1 MISFLFSARPTLPA
15 ALGLSSALDL
25 VARDRELISCKS
37 LKSKIY
43 ASLDVDELIRGGLR
57 MSGLPHSPHAL
68 VTGGGRGIGRAIAAT
83 LAQAGAVVTVLG
95 RNRAL
100 LDEAVAA
107 GAAHFAVVA
116 DVADQAAVGAA
127 MAEAAARQPIDIL
140 IANAG
145 AAESAPFAKSDA
157 ALFRRMMDVNFM
169 GVVHAVQAVLPAM
182 RERPCGRIVAV
193 ASTAGLKGYAYVS
206 AYSAAKH
213 AVVGLVRS
221 LALELA
227 STRIT
232 VNAVCPGFTDTDLVA
247 GSIDN
252 IMKKTGRS
260 HAQAVAELAKHNP
273 QGRLVTPA
281 EVADTVLWLCGE
293 GADAIT
299 GQAIAVAGGEI

>member
-1 MISFLFSARPTLPA
+1 
-15 ALGLSSALDL
+15 
-25 VARDRELISCKS
+25 
-37 LKSKIY
+37 
-43 ASLDVDELIRGGLR
+43 
-57 MSGLPHSPHAL
+57 
-68 VTGGGRGIGRAIAAT
+68 VTGGGRGIGRAVASA
-83 LAQAGAVVTVLG
+83 LVQAGATVTVLG
-95 RNRAL
+95 RNRAT

-116 DVADQAAVGAA
+116 DVADQASVGAA
-127 MAEAAARQPIDIL
+127 VAQASGRQPVDIL

-145 AAESAPFAKSDA
+145 SAESAPFAKSDA
-157 ALFRRMMDVNFM
+157 ALFRRMMDINFM
-169 GVVHAVQAVLPAM
+169 GVVHAAQAVLPAM
-182 RERPCGRIVAV
+182 KARPYGRIVVV
-193 ASTAGLKGYAYVS
+193 ASTAGLKGYPYVS

-227 STRIT
+227 STRVT

-260 HAQAVAELAKHNP
+260 HEQAVAELAKHNP

-293 GADAIT
+293 GAGAIT
-299 GQAIAVAGGEI
+299 GQAIAVAGGEV

>member
-1 MISFLFSARPTLPA
+1 
-15 ALGLSSALDL
+15 
-25 VARDRELISCKS
+25 
-37 LKSKIY
+37 
-43 ASLDVDELIRGGLR
+43 
-57 MSGLPHSPHAL
+57 MSGLPPSCHAL
-68 VTGGGRGIGRAIAAT
+68 VTGGGRGIGREIAAS
-83 LAQAGAVVTVLG
+83 LARAGATVTVLG
-95 RNRAL
+95 RNRAAL
-100 LDEAVAA
+100 EEAIAA
-107 GAAHFAVVA
+107 GAAHFAAVA
-116 DVADQAAVGAA
+116 DVADQASVSAAV
-127 MAEAAARQPIDIL
+127 AEAAGRQPIDIL

-169 GVVHAVQAVLPAM
+169 GVVHAIQAVLPAM
-182 RERPCGRIVAV
+182 KGQPYGRIVAV

-227 STRIT
+227 TTGVT

-260 HAQAVAELAKHNP
+260 REQAISELSKHNP
-273 QGRLVTPA
+273 QGRLITPA
-281 EVADTVLWLCGE
+281 EVADAVLWLCGE
-293 GADAIT
+293 GAGAVT
-299 GQAIAVAGGEI
+299 GQAIAIAGGEV

>member
-1 MISFLFSARPTLPA
+1 
-15 ALGLSSALDL
+15 
-25 VARDRELISCKS
+25 
-37 LKSKIY
+37 
-43 ASLDVDELIRGGLR
+43 
-57 MSGLPHSPHAL
+57 MSGLPRGSHAL
-68 VTGGGRGIGRAIAAT
+68 VTGGGRGIGRAIAAS
-83 LAQAGAVVTVLG
+83 LVQAGAVVTVLG
-95 RNRAL
+95 RHRAA
-100 LDEAVAA
+100 LDDAIAA
-107 GAAHFAVVA
+107 GAAHFAAVA

-127 MAEAAARQPIDIL
+127 IAEAAIRQPIDIL
-140 IANAG
+140 VANAG
-145 AAESAPFAKSDA
+145 VAESAPFGKSDA
-157 ALFRRMMDVNFM
+157 ALFGRMMDVNFM

-182 RERPCGRIVAV
+182 KDRRYGRIVAV

-213 AVVGLVRS
+213 AVIGLVRS

-227 STRIT
+227 TTGVT

-260 HAQAVAELAKHNP
+260 HDEAVAELARHNP

-293 GADAIT
+293 GAGAIT
-299 GQAIAVAGGEI
+299 GQAIAVAGGEV

>member
-1 MISFLFSARPTLPA
+1 MQNNEETAANLTEKMKSAVCGEFEQYLVLLA
-15 ALGLSSALDL
+15 AG
-25 VARDRELISCKS
+25 EE
-37 LKSKIY
+37 
-43 ASLDVDELIRGGLR
+43 LDVAEQAEV
-57 MSGLPHSPHAL
+57 SA
-68 VTGGGRGIGRAIAAT
+68 AIAA
-83 LAQAGAVVTVLG
+83 
-95 RNRAL
+95 
-100 LDEAVAA
+100 
-107 GAAHFAVVA
+107 
-116 DVADQAAVGAA
+116 
-127 MAEAAARQPIDIL
+127 AAARQPIDIL

-145 AAESAPFAKSDA
+145 IAESAPFAKSDA

-169 GVVHAVQAVLPAM
+169 GVVYSIQAALPSM
-182 RERPCGRIVAV
+182 KDRPYGRIVAV

-227 STRIT
+227 QTQVT

-260 HAQAVAELAKHNP
+260 REQAVAELSRHNP
-273 QGRLVTPA
+273 QGRLVTPG

-293 GADAIT
+293 GASAIT
-299 GQAIAVAGGEI
+299 GQAIAVAGGEV